1 MLDRMLAQIH
11 ADPELHNRA
20 KQLTEVPESTGK
32 NGKDNAGKMDRKVS
46 DSTVYVENAKET
58 DMEELIRL
66 GRALKDSGKTLEDVI
81 GKEAAQSLSDK
92 DRRKRRRWRKNAR
105 IFIGAAASAAVVL
118 IVSINSNAMRMYWVE
133 KLGWLL
139 GNKPVTTVNN
149 DEEHLGEDREY
160 SEIEAL
166 DLIKDELGIRPL
178 YFMKKTNGMAYDSMY
193 IDKEAQW
200 AKMFYQ
206 YNNKNIIVLMDRSDK
221 EMSFGS
227 VYDGE
232 IIDSE
237 TIKTIGNVEADIT
250 HIQRDKKNFAYYA
263 TLKNGSVFYQIVG
276 DMETDIFYDL
286 IRKMC
291 IRDRQKVQGN
301 QLKASMTAEMRF
313 PLRFLPGINT
323 EPWKISEQA
332 ELQTEHPVTAIRK
345 MRRLQRWKE

>member
-1 MLDRMLAQIH
+1 
-11 ADPELHNRA
+11 
-20 KQLTEVPESTGK
+20 
-32 NGKDNAGKMDRKVS
+32 
-46 DSTVYVENAKET
+46 
-58 DMEELIRL
+58 MEELIRL
-66 GRALKDSGKTLEDVI
+66 GRALKNSGKTLEDVI
-81 GKEAAQSLSDK
+81 GKEAAQSSSDK
-92 DRRKRRRWRKNAR
+92 DKRKRRRWRKSAR

-149 DEEHLGEDREY
+149 DEEHLGEDRGY

-286 IRKMC
+286 IRN
-291 IRDRQKVQGN
+291 I
-301 QLKASMTAEMRF
+301 EF
-313 PLRFLPGINT
+313 
-323 EPWKISEQA
+323 W
-332 ELQTEHPVTAIRK
+332 
-345 MRRLQRWKE
+345 

>member
-1 MLDRMLAQIH
+1 MDIIKFRPSKDANEKALEEAENKQQDQRLAEEFSATAKELETRALARQPQTQLPAENAQAMLDRMLAQIH

-178 YFMKKTNGMAYDSMY
+178 YFMKKTNGMAYDSMF

-286 IRKMC
+286 IRN
-291 IRDRQKVQGN
+291 I
-301 QLKASMTAEMRF
+301 EF
-313 PLRFLPGINT
+313 
-323 EPWKISEQA
+323 W
-332 ELQTEHPVTAIRK
+332 
-345 MRRLQRWKE
+345 

>member
-1 MLDRMLAQIH
+1 MDIIKFRPSKDADEKALEEAENKHLDQRLAEEFRATAKELEARALARQPQTELPAEDAQAMLDRMLAQIH
-11 ADPELHNRA
+11 ADPELHKRA
-20 KQLTEVPESTGK
+20 EQLVEVPESTGE
-32 NGKDNAGKMDRKVS
+32 NGKGSDGKMDREASVP
-46 DSTVYVENAKET
+46 TVHTENDEEA

-66 GRALKDSGKTLEDVI
+66 GRALKNSGKTLEDVI
-81 GKEAAQSLSDK
+81 GKEAAQSSSDK
-92 DRRKRRRWRKNAR
+92 DKRKRRRWRKSAR

-160 SEIEAL
+160 SEIEVL

-286 IRKMC
+286 IRN
-291 IRDRQKVQGN
+291 I
-301 QLKASMTAEMRF
+301 EF
-313 PLRFLPGINT
+313 
-323 EPWKISEQA
+323 W
-332 ELQTEHPVTAIRK
+332 
-345 MRRLQRWKE
+345 